1 MQPIYE
7 TRNVQPLDIIF
18 SRDSPCTITKAY
30 FSCPAGLGEG
40 CTHIAGLLFSLENIS
55 TTDKNEEPCTS
66 KPCEW
71 SKPRKRKRKADMVK
85 NIQFKKLK
93 YGKEPSEKLRCE
105 FPPSCTK

>member
-1 MQPIYE
+1 MYTFIPY
-7 TRNVQPLDIIF
+7 IIINLRHLNF
-18 SRDSPCTITKAY
+18 IDMLISILLKIINFR
-30 FSCPAGLGEG
+30 LGEG